1 MRELLSEEELY
12 YPLTGFDSAL
22 ILNPETRPACITP
35 SRGFDS
41 SDLMQKAMDW
51 FSITPARGLI
61 LLLYP
66 MVSITRLRGF
76 DSEKR
81 EIMIEDREQDRKQ
94 NRSIA
99 ILIVIVTT
107 VLIITSTALGIIG
120 SMNPM
125 VTGEKCSTGDHC
137 MTMAQK

>member
-1 MRELLSEEELY
+1 
-12 YPLTGFDSAL
+12 
-22 ILNPETRPACITP
+22 
-35 SRGFDS
+35 
-41 SDLMQKAMDW
+41 
-51 FSITPARGLI
+51 
-61 LLLYP
+61 

-99 ILIVIVTT
+99 ILIVVLAT
-107 VLIITSTALGIIG
+107 VLIITSTALGIIE

-137 MTMAQK
+137 VTMAQK

>member
-1 MRELLSEEELY
+1 
-12 YPLTGFDSAL
+12 
-22 ILNPETRPACITP
+22 
-35 SRGFDS
+35 
-41 SDLMQKAMDW
+41 
-51 FSITPARGLI
+51 
-61 LLLYP
+61 

-107 VLIITSTALGIIG
+107 VLIIASTALGIIE

-125 VTGEKCSTGDHC
+125 VTGEKCGSNDHC
-137 MTMAQK
+137 ITMAQK